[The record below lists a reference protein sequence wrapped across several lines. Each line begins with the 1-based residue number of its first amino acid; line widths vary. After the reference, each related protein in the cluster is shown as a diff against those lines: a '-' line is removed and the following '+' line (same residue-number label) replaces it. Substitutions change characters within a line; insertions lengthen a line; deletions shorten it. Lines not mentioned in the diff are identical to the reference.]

1 MSFDYLS
8 LKIIFSG
15 VIRESVILKA
25 EFMDKNF
32 VISLFL
38 LIGGMLN
45 AQSFTIPREHYY
57 YQIKVKAA
65 QVIDGDSFIISDG
78 NEGSMN
84 VRLIGVDA
92 PELVKKSVEDS
103 LFADSAAAFLKNLIE
118 GKIIKL
124 TFERELYDSYGRL
137 LAYAWV
143 LDVHG
148 NDSLF
153 VQAELLKAGLARI
166 FHYPKE
172 MKYYYIFQNLKRTAR
187 RKRLGI
193 WGIK

>member
-1 MSFDYLS
+1 MS
-8 LKIIFSG
+8 
-15 VIRESVILKA
+15 
-25 EFMDKNF
+25 KNF
-32 VISLFL
+32 FFTLFL
-38 LIGGMLN
+38 MSTLMVN
-45 AQSFTIPREHYY
+45 AQSFLIPREHYY
-57 YQIKVKAA
+57 YHVKVKADR
-65 QVIDGDSFIISDG
+65 VIDGDTFVTADSDYI
-78 NEGSMN
+78 
-84 VRLIGVDA
+84 RLVGVNA
-92 PELVKKSVEDS
+92 PELRKKSVEDS

-118 GKIIKL
+118 GRIIKL
-124 TFERELYDSYGRL
+124 TFDRELYDYHGRL

-153 VQAELLKAGLARI
+153 VQAELLKAGVARI
-166 FHYPKE
+166 YHYPKV

>member
-1 MSFDYLS
+1 M
-8 LKIIFSG
+8 G
-15 VIRESVILKA
+15 ILLCCQT
-25 EFMDKNF
+25 D
-32 VISLFL
+32 
-38 LIGGMLN
+38 
-45 AQSFTIPREHYY
+45 
-57 YQIKVKAA
+57 
-65 QVIDGDSFIISDG
+65 
-78 NEGSMN
+78 NEGTMN
-84 VRLIGVDA
+84 VRLIGIDA
-92 PELVKKSVEDS
+92 PELVKKSVPELTASREDS

-124 TFERELYDSYGRL
+124 TFDRELYDSHGRL

-153 VQAELLKAGLARI
+153 VQAELLKTGLARI
-166 FHYPKE
+166 SNYPKE
-172 MKYYYIFQNLKRTAR
+172 MKYYYIFQNLRRTAR

>member
-1 MSFDYLS
+1 MS
-8 LKIIFSG
+8 
-15 VIRESVILKA
+15 
-25 EFMDKNF
+25 KNF
-32 VISLFL
+32 FFTLFL
-38 LIGGMLN
+38 LSTIIVN
-45 AQSFTIPREHYY
+45 AQSFLIPREHYY
-57 YQIKVKAA
+57 YHVKVKADR
-65 QVIDGDSFIISDG
+65 VIDGDTFVTADSDYI
-78 NEGSMN
+78 
-84 VRLIGVDA
+84 RLMGINA
-92 PELVKKSVEDS
+92 PELRKETVSEFIASREDS
-103 LFADSAAAFLKNLIE
+103 LFADSAAAFLNNLIE

-124 TFERELYDSYGRL
+124 TFDRGLYDYHGRL

-153 VQAELLKAGLARI
+153 VQAELLKAGLVRVY
-166 FHYPKE
+166 HYPKV

>member
-1 MSFDYLS
+1 MSFDYYP

-38 LIGGMLN
+38 FIGGMLN

-57 YQIKVKAA
+57 YQVKVKI
-65 QVIDGDSFIISDG
+65 VRIIDGDTFVLSD
-78 NEGSMN
+78 STH
-84 VRLIGVDA
+84 VRLLGIDT
-92 PELVKKSVEDS
+92 PELKKKSVEDS

-118 GKIIKL
+118 GTIIKL
-124 TFERELYDSYGRL
+124 TFDRELYDYHGRL

-143 LDVHG
+143 LDING
-148 NDSLF
+148 NDSLL
-153 VQAELLKAGLARI
+153 VQVELLKTGLARI
-166 FHYPKE
+166 SHYPKE
-172 MKYYYIFQNLKRTAR
+172 MKYYYVFQNLKRTAR

>member
-1 MSFDYLS
+1 M
-8 LKIIFSG
+8 
-15 VIRESVILKA
+15 RE
-25 EFMDKNF
+25 NF
-32 VISLFL
+32 FISL
-38 LIGGMLN
+38 ISYEHRYVN
-45 AQSFTIPREHYY
+45 AQSFLIPREHYY
-57 YQIKVKAA
+57 YQIKVKAEM
-65 QVIDGDSFIISDG
+65 VIDGNTFVTADSDYI
-78 NEGSMN
+78 
-84 VRLIGVDA
+84 RLIGVNS
-92 PELVKKSVEDS
+92 PELRKKSVEDS

-118 GKIIKL
+118 GTIIKL
-124 TFERELYDSYGRL
+124 TFDRELYDSHGRL

-143 LDVHG
+143 LDVNG

-166 FHYPKE
+166 SHYPKE

>member
-1 MSFDYLS
+1 
-8 LKIIFSG
+8 
-15 VIRESVILKA
+15 
-25 EFMDKNF
+25 MDKNF

-38 LIGGMLN
+38 LIGGVLN

-57 YQIKVKAA
+57 YKLKVKVA
-65 QVIDGDSFIISDG
+65 QVIDGDSFMLSDPPDS
-78 NEGSMN
+78 NTGSMN

-92 PELVKKSVEDS
+92 PELVKESVPELTASWEDS

-118 GKIIKL
+118 GKIVKL
-124 TFERELYDSYGRL
+124 TFDRELYDYYGRL

-143 LDVHG
+143 LDVNG

-166 FHYPKE
+166 FQYPKE
-172 MKYYYIFQNLKRTAR
+172 MKYYYVFQNLKRAVR

>member
-57 YQIKVKAA
+57 YELKVKAA
-65 QVIDGDSFIISDG
+65 QVIDGDSFILSDD
-78 NEGSMN
+78 NEGSMS
-84 VRLIGVDA
+84 VRLVGVDA

-124 TFERELYDSYGRL
+124 TFDRELYDSHGRL
-137 LAYAWV
+137 LAY
-143 LDVHG
+143 G
-148 NDSLF
+148 T
-153 VQAELLKAGLARI
+153 
-166 FHYPKE
+166 
-172 MKYYYIFQNLKRTAR
+172 RTILIR
-187 RKRLGI
+187 MLTLPDLIQIRLNRA
-193 WGIK
+193 